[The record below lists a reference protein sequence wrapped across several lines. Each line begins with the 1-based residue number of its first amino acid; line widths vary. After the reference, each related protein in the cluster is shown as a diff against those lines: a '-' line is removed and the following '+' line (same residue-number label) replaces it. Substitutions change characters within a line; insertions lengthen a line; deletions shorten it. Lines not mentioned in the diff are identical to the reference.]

1 MFGGFKTHEKSRLQ
15 GGKLLGYVM
24 GNLTASANGSSPLR
38 LQLLSAH
45 DTTVA
50 ALLSALGGLH
60 GDASSLPPYAAAV
73 LIELLAH
80 SNGSHSVE
88 LWYRNSSLSA
98 PLPISL
104 PGCPQRCP
112 LGDFSRLLLPIV
124 PGDWRDECP
133 RRGRARRCHRDPA
146 ANVTAGNVNVNI
158 NVNNINIINIV
169 NIVNI

>member
-1 MFGGFKTHEKSRLQ
+1 Y
-15 GGKLLGYVM
+15 LG
-24 GNLTASANGSSPLR
+24 PLSTFA
-38 LQLLSAH
+38 QH

-50 ALLSALGGLH
+50 ALLSALGGLR

-124 PGDWRDECP
+124 PGDWWDEC
-133 RRGRARRCHRDPA
+133 RDA
-146 ANVTAGNVNVNI
+146 AGSSLPPGPGGNVTAGLLLSLLVTVTTLLLLLFLAMI
-158 NVNNINIINIV
+158 WRQRRNNSDAAYSQLMLGES
-169 NIVNI
+169 